1 MIMRPVD
8 DTGDMLPVLTSSD
21 LVSGPEAV
29 ALPVKDRLHLLQG
42 KGGRIRASGFRRRNT
57 CGKDG

>member
-8 DTGDMLPVLTSSD
+8 DTGDMLPVLNSSD

-42 KGGRIRASGFRRRNT
+42 EWWENPGIGFPV
-57 CGKDG
+57 